1 MDIGLGWSVERRREE
16 IGRVVG
22 ALVSGHGM
30 TRAEAVDLLSRRMG
44 AGFNTVEGWI
54 SGGGEGSRS
63 PPPWQT
69 IMLLE
74 YELGLRQVLDLAAW
88 GRKRGVGS
96 GKVTPIGKASRKAN
110 RN

>member
-1 MDIGLGWSVERRREE
+1 MDIGLGWSVEKRRVE
-16 IGRVVG
+16 IGRIVS
-22 ALVSGHGM
+22 ALVSDHGL

-69 IMLLE
+69 IILLE
-74 YELGLRQVLDLAAW
+74 YELGLREVLGLAAW
-88 GRKRGVGS
+88 GRKKGAAGK
-96 GKVTPIGKASRKAN
+96 KVTLTGSR
-110 RN
+110 